1 MGIRSALPGFTAES
15 ALGLPSHSYGY
26 LGGHATYI
34 QNGGIV
40 MELDAL
46 ANLSAGPNEKADGVP
61 SSGVPATAPFIPQ
74 QSDQPLP
81 AARRGATPMLAPSYV
96 YAVGRVEPRFPS
108 LGVEKEFAQATRG
121 VDANTNVNVTG
132 LTNREAL
139 HYVLQ
144 QQRYLVRQLCWV
156 MTIQG
161 LENYILVPRD
171 PADADLLVE
180 ALRPAPSSLDL
191 DVVIGILGPIAPAQM
206 CNGLMVPIVMFDQI
220 YSFDRDT
227 LIHSIPNTT
236 NAPEDRF
243 KATAD
248 YTLEQVL
255 QTADNAGAMDEHR
268 ALNYLAMRYHAIYA
282 TAADMHARDYVLTAI
297 DVRPSRL
304 SGVRRILDVIFSYNS
319 RNTDVV
325 EKFFVR
331 VDVTEEFPFLVTK
344 MSQFYER

>member
-1 MGIRSALPGFTAES
+1 MGISGALPGFTAES
-15 ALGLPSHSYGY
+15 TLELPSRSYGY
-26 LGGHATYI
+26 LGRHATYI

-46 ANLSAGPNEKADGVP
+46 ANLPTGPNDKVDGVP
-61 SSGVPATAPFIPQ
+61 SSGVSAMAPVIPQ

-81 AARRGATPMLAPSYV
+81 TSGPSATSMSAPSFV
-96 YAVGRVEPRFPS
+96 YAVGRIEPRFPS
-108 LGVEKEFAQATRG
+108 LGVEKEFAQATKG
-121 VDANTNVNVTG
+121 VDATRNATVTG

-139 HYVLQ
+139 HDALQ

-171 PADADLLVE
+171 PADADLLVK
-180 ALRPAPSSLDL
+180 ALRPYPSLMDL

-243 KATAD
+243 KVTAD

-255 QTADNAGAMDEHR
+255 QAADNAGAMDEHR

-304 SGVRRILDVIFSYNS
+304 SGVRKILDVVFSYNS
-319 RNTDVV
+319 RNTDVI